1 MYQAGLHCMQQVAG
15 HPTADPMVN
24 SKTGNVKLTLASVL
38 ETTWCNSKLM
48 QHAKE
53 EEERL
58 YQI

>member
-1 MYQAGLHCMQQVAG
+1 MQQVAG

-48 QHAKE
+48 QDAKE
-53 EEERL
+53 QEERL